1 MTELSLKKSFFEWPF
16 KNPAGWLVAS
26 IYGLLLMA
34 IYYSTFNWLI
44 TQDWAREDFSYGYL
58 IPFIVIYLVWD
69 KRARLKELENRA
81 SWMGLLPLGVGVA
94 FYWIGELGGEFFS
107 LYMSFWLILVGV
119 CWLHLGWS
127 KLRVLAFPLI
137 MTFTM
142 FPLPSFLYNKVTLQL
157 KLISSK
163 LGVDMMQ
170 LFGMSAFRE
179 GNVIDLG
186 FTQLQVVDAC
196 SGLRFAIPLLI
207 LSLLMAYLYRAP
219 LWKRAI
225 LVISSIP
232 LAIVTNALRIALTGL
247 FYEIWGQEVAEGFFH
262 TFSGWVIFISSIVVL
277 LLEILIL
284 SLIPPRGS
292 RRVNKIEAG
301 KGREENHLREEHE
314 ITTRPETTFN
324 KALWS
329 HIKSTQFVV
338 IIILLGFTLVL
349 SRGINY
355 REQIP
360 IAKSFVD
367 FPLEIGQWKGSRQIL
382 EQNIIEELDFTDY
395 VMIDY
400 RKADRK
406 EINFY
411 VAYYETQSKGASI
424 HSPASCLPGSG
435 WSFDEDGVI
444 SISMPEMH
452 EGSMTVSRAYMT
464 KGDAQQLVYYWFPQ
478 RDRILTNLYQL
489 KIYAFWDALT
499 RQRTDGSLVRL
510 ITPIYKKENIK
521 GAEERLKAFIR
532 EILPVLNEYLPSAEL

>member
-1 MTELSLKKSFFEWPF
+1 MTELSLKKSFFEWPL
-16 KNPAGWLVAS
+16 KNSAGWLVAF
-26 IYGLLLMA
+26 IYGLLLIA

-44 TQDWAREDFSYGYL
+44 SHDWAREDYSYGYL
-58 IPFIVIYLVWD
+58 IPLIVIYLVWD

-81 SWMGLLPLGVGVA
+81 SWMGLLALGPGVA
-94 FYWIGELGGEFFS
+94 LYWIGEFGGEFFS
-107 LYMSFWLILVGV
+107 LYMSFWLVLVGV

-137 MTFTM
+137 MAFFM
-142 FPLPSFLYNKVTLQL
+142 FPLPSFIYNKVTLQL

-186 FTQLQVVDAC
+186 FTKLQVVDAC

-207 LSLLMAYLYRAP
+207 LSLLIAYVYRAP

-232 LAIVTNALRIALTGL
+232 IAIVTNALRIALTGL
-247 FYEIWGQEVAEGFFH
+247 LFEIWGQKVAEGFFH
-262 TFSGWVIFISSIVVL
+262 TFSGWVIFISSIVIL

-284 SLIPPRGS
+284 SLIPPRGL

-314 ITTRPETTFN
+314 ITTRPETTFT
-324 KALWS
+324 KSLWS
-329 HIKSTQFVV
+329 HIKSAQFVV

-349 SRGINY
+349 SQGIHY
-355 REQIP
+355 REEIP
-360 IAKSFVD
+360 INKSFID
-367 FPLEIGQWKGSRQIL
+367 FPLKIGQWKGDRQVL
-382 EQNIIEELDFTDY
+382 EAIIIEELDFTDY

-400 RKADRK
+400 RKADK
-406 EINFY
+406 KKINFY
-411 VAYYETQSKGASI
+411 VSYYETQSKGASI

-435 WSFDEDGVI
+435 WSFDQDGVI
-444 SISMPEMH
+444 NISMPETP
-452 EGSMTVSRAYMT
+452 EGSITISRAIMT
-464 KGDAQQLVYYWFPQ
+464 KGDSRQVVYYWFPL
-478 RDRILTNLYQL
+478 RDRILTNLFQL
-489 KIYAFWDALT
+489 KVYTFWDALT
-499 RQRTDGSLVRL
+499 KQRTDGSLVRL
-510 ITPIYKKENIK
+510 ITPVYGKENIK
-521 GAEERLKAFIR
+521 DAEERLKSFLR
-532 EILPVLNEYLPSAEL
+532 KILPVLNEYLPSA

>member
-16 KNPAGWLVAS
+16 KNSAGWLVAA
-26 IYGLLLMA
+26 IYALLLMA
-34 IYYSTFNWLI
+34 VYYSTFDWLI

-58 IPFIVIYLVWD
+58 IPFVVIYLVWD
-69 KRARLKELENRA
+69 KRARLKEIENRA

-107 LYMSFWLILVGV
+107 LYMSFWLILVGL
-119 CWLHLGWS
+119 CWLHLGWT
-127 KLRVLAFPLI
+127 KLRALTFPLI
-137 MTFTM
+137 MTLAM

-232 LAIVTNALRIALTGL
+232 LAIITNALRIALTGL
-247 FYEIWGQEVAEGFFH
+247 FYEIWGQETAEGFFH
-262 TFSGWVIFISSIVVL
+262 SFSGWVIFITSIVVL

-284 SLIPPRGS
+284 RLIPPRGS

-301 KGREENHLREEHE
+301 KGREEQE
-314 ITTRPETTFN
+314 ITTQPETTFN
-324 KALWS
+324 KNIWS
-329 HIKSTQFVV
+329 HIKSGQFVV
-338 IIILLGFTLVL
+338 IIILLGLTLVL

-360 IAKSFVD
+360 MARSFVD
-367 FPLEIGQWKGSRQIL
+367 FPLEIGQWKGNRQIL
-382 EQNIIEELDFTDY
+382 EQIIIEELDFTDY

-435 WSFDEDGVI
+435 WSFDEDGVT

-452 EGSMTVSRAYMT
+452 EGSMNVSRAFMT
-464 KGDAQQLVYYWFPQ
+464 KGDAQRLVYYWFPQ
-478 RDRILTNLYQL
+478 RDNRILTNLYQL
-489 KIYAFWDALT
+489 KVYAFWDALT

-510 ITPIYKKENIK
+510 ITPIYKKENLK
-521 GAEERLKAFIR
+521 GAEERLQAFIR
-532 EILPVLNEYLPSAEL
+532 EIVPVLNEYLPSAEL

>member
-1 MTELSLKKSFFEWPF
+1 
-16 KNPAGWLVAS
+16 
-26 IYGLLLMA
+26 
-34 IYYSTFNWLI
+34 
-44 TQDWAREDFSYGYL
+44 
-58 IPFIVIYLVWD
+58 
-69 KRARLKELENRA
+69 
-81 SWMGLLPLGVGVA
+81 
-94 FYWIGELGGEFFS
+94 
-107 LYMSFWLILVGV
+107 
-119 CWLHLGWS
+119 
-127 KLRVLAFPLI
+127 
-137 MTFTM
+137 MTFAM

-301 KGREENHLREEHE
+301 KGREENHPREEHE

-360 IAKSFVD
+360 MARSFVD

-382 EQNIIEELDFTDY
+382 EQIIIEELDFTDY

-411 VAYYETQSKGASI
+411 VAYYETQSRGASI

>member
-1 MTELSLKKSFFEWPF
+1 
-16 KNPAGWLVAS
+16 
-26 IYGLLLMA
+26 
-34 IYYSTFNWLI
+34 
-44 TQDWAREDFSYGYL
+44 
-58 IPFIVIYLVWD
+58 
-69 KRARLKELENRA
+69 
-81 SWMGLLPLGVGVA
+81 
-94 FYWIGELGGEFFS
+94 
-107 LYMSFWLILVGV
+107 
-119 CWLHLGWS
+119 
-127 KLRVLAFPLI
+127 

-360 IAKSFVD
+360 MARSFVD

-382 EQNIIEELDFTDY
+382 EQIIIEELDFTDY